1 MEVRS
6 SNSRLGRSTSNSVI
20 EVLYRDTS
28 TKSSVTT
35 SPERT
40 KLWTQPPSKHHSN
53 KVPVVYYLSR
63 NGQLQH
69 PHFIEV
75 PMPSSSTAL
84 YLRGTLHL
92 FYFIPIL
99 SLLLVSWFFIFI
111 LQMLLAGWMI
121 SAESLWLQCTPGLQ
135 NGKFIYTNND

>member
-1 MEVRS
+1 MHHNHNQPSHSLIDQYHFSTMELKT

-35 SPERT
+35 SPERN
-40 KLWTQPPSKHHSN
+40 KVWTQPPSKHHSS

-75 PMPSSSTAL
+75 PLSSSSSGL
-84 YLRGTLHL
+84 YLRGTFH
-92 FYFIPIL
+92 FFPPL
-99 SLLLVSWFFIFI
+99 SIFIFI
-111 LQMLLAGWMI
+111 SFL
-121 SAESLWLQCTPGLQ
+121 
-135 NGKFIYTNND
+135 FINIYSFS